1 MREIS
6 SSKEFLSLAQMQKV
20 KIIECPRDAM
30 QGIRDWIP
38 TVEKVKYL
46 QSLLRCGFDTL
57 DFGSFVSPKAIPQ
70 MKDTAEVLSKLDL
83 SATQTKLLA
92 IIANTRGAEDAVQY
106 PEIDYLGYPF
116 SISENFQMRNTHKTI
131 AESLVTLQEILDL
144 AHKNDKKVVAY
155 LSMGFGNPYGD
166 PWNVDI
172 VGEWTEKLS
181 AMGVEILS
189 LSDTVG
195 SSTPDIISYLF
206 SNLIPK
212 YPHIEFGA
220 HLHTTPSAWYEK
232 IDAAYKAGCRRFDGA
247 IQGFGGCPMAKDE
260 LTGNMPTEKMLSYFT
275 AEKVFSNTNPMSFES
290 AYNEATKIFTK
301 YH

>member
-1 MREIS
+1 MIS
-6 SSKEFLSLAQMQKV
+6 PI

-30 QGIRDWIP
+30 QGIKPFIP
-38 TVEKVKYL
+38 TQQKVSYI
-46 QSLLRCGFDTL
+46 QSLLRVGFDTI

-70 MKDTAEVLSKLDL
+70 MHDTAEVLSQLDL
-83 SATQTKLLA
+83 SQTQSKLLA
-92 IIANTRGAEDAVQY
+92 IIANTQGAENLSKHPAIQ
-106 PEIDYLGYPF
+106 YLGFPF

-131 AESLVTLQEILDL
+131 AESLLTLSEILEI
-144 AHKNDKKVVAY
+144 ADKTNKELVAY

-172 VGEWTEKLS
+172 VGEWTQKLAS
-181 AMGVEILS
+181 MGVKILS

-195 SSTPDIISYLF
+195 TSTPKVISYLF

-212 YPHIEFGA
+212 YPDVEFGA
-220 HLHTTPSAWYEK
+220 HLHTTPDKWFEK

-260 LTGNMPTEKMLSYFT
+260 LTGNMPTEKLLSYFT
-275 AEKVFSNTNPMSFES
+275 EKKEITNISPMSFES
-290 AYNEATKIFTK
+290 AYNEATKLFEK
-301 YH
+301 FH